1 MTRLSWDYHRGRV
14 YGSVTART
22 SHARRCLITVQW
34 DDGRVGTFVEGQE
47 PDELLMARPVDI
59 KAAS

>member
-1 MTRLSWDYHRGRV
+1 VTRLCWDDGRTRV
-14 YGSVTART
+14 YGSVTTRT
-22 SHARRCLITVQW
+22 SHTGRYTLTVRW

-47 PDELLMARPVDI
+47 PDELHIAAPVDI

>member
-1 MTRLSWDYHRGRV
+1 MTRLAWEDHRGRV

-22 SHARRCLITVQW
+22 SHAGRCVITVRW

-47 PDELLMARPVDI
+47 PDELHIARPVDI